1 MMNKCKH
8 KITKKSFQKLCK
20 DKLDFLK
27 IQVCRTEVEELIYD
41 LGICKDEKIDYV
53 ALNSY
58 TSSTTVK
65 RTLKKFYDRAFN
77 LPIEIFDK
85 IFSDTK

>member
-1 MMNKCKH
+1 MVKNCKH
-8 KITKKSFQKLCK
+8 KINKKSFQNLCK

-27 IQVCRTEVEELIYD
+27 LQLCRNEVEELIYE

-53 ALNSY
+53 ALHSF

-65 RTLKKFYDRAFN
+65 RVMKRFYDRACN
-77 LPIEIFDK
+77 LPLEVFNNIFGT
-85 IFSDTK
+85 I

>member
-1 MMNKCKH
+1 MVKKSKH
-8 KITKKSFQKLCK
+8 KISKKSFNNLCK

-27 IQVCRTEVEELIYD
+27 IQVCRTEIEELIYD

-58 TSSTTVK
+58 TSATTVK
-65 RTLKKFYDRAFN
+65 RILKKFYDRACN
-77 LPIEIFDK
+77 LPVEIFDK
-85 IFSDTK
+85 IFNDTI

>member
-1 MMNKCKH
+1 MKKYEH
-8 KITKKSFQKLCK
+8 KINKKSFQNLCR

-58 TSSTTVK
+58 TSPTTVK
-65 RTLKKFYDRAFN
+65 RTLKKFYDRALN
-77 LPIEIFDK
+77 LPVEIFDK
-85 IFSDTK
+85 IFNDTK